1 MRQVLV
7 YDLPTRLFHWL
18 FAGFFITAFA
28 IANLVDDDS
37 ARFSLHMLAGLGMVF
52 VIVLRLIWS
61 LLGTRHARLTDLAL
75 NPAQLMA
82 YFKGMFSGG
91 SRRWIGHNPASSWA
105 AVAMVGLGLGLG
117 ATGYLMATGAGSG
130 ALKEVHEL
138 MANAFLVVVALH
150 IGGVA
155 AHVLRHRD
163 HLQASMVTG
172 RKEALSSEQEP
183 VRSGRIAGLAFVVLS
198 GLFMGYLLQQY
209 DAQART
215 LELFGTTMQLGENE
229 HHDEPGDIDEDHREG
244 GSHARSRAGH
254 DD

>member
-7 YDLPTRLFHWL
+7 YDSPTRVFHWL

-28 IANLVDDDS
+28 IANLIDDDS

-52 VIVLRLIWS
+52 VVVLRLIWS
-61 LLGTRHARLTDLAL
+61 LVGTRHARLTDLAL
-75 NPAQLMA
+75 NPAQLLA

-91 SRRWIGHNPASSWA
+91 GRRWIGHNPASSWA
-105 AVAMVGLGLGLG
+105 AVAMVGLALGLG
-117 ATGYLMATGAGSG
+117 ITGYLMATGGEND
-130 ALKEVHEL
+130 ALKEAHEL
-138 MANAFLVVVALH
+138 MANAFLVVVLLH

-155 AHVLRHRD
+155 VHVLRHRD
-163 HLQASMVTG
+163 HLQTSIVTG
-172 RKEALSSEQEP
+172 RKQALASDQAP
-183 VRSGRIAGLAFVVLS
+183 VRSIPVAGWAFVVLT

-215 LELFGTTMQLGENE
+215 LDMFGITLQMGENE
-229 HHDEPGDIDEDHREG
+229 HPSGDIDEDEGERE
-244 GSHARSRAGH
+244 SRARPEARH